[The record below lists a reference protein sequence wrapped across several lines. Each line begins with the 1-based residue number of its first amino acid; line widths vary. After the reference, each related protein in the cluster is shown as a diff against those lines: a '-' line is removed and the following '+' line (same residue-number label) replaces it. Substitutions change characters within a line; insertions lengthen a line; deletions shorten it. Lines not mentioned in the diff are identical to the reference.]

1 MFHCQLCNSSDT
13 IFQIT
18 LENYPL
24 TNIYTD
30 SYDAGLK
37 YLFDATLYQCICGH
51 VQLRS
56 GRDFSAIYAADYP
69 YNGEAT
75 TVKARRERG
84 VSLINKHIG
93 VIEPNCIVD
102 IGCGQLSMITR
113 LGEFYKSS
121 RLIAMDPVP
130 LQAELRDERIEFIN
144 EYFNGQLF
152 DLKKQDIP
160 NLIILD
166 NVLEHINDLK
176 KFMDSILKVTSRGDY
191 IYVCV
196 PSFDLICKKL
206 QFQEIIHEHI
216 HYFTLN
222 EVNKL
227 FSDNGF
233 DVADSFSNQDE
244 GRAYNYHIF
253 IRSNEQ
259 KTQNYSNTIPLKMNL
274 QAVFKTY
281 CETLDICN
289 RTIESINGPI
299 WGVCASELTPT
310 LGYFMKSN
318 FHFCS
323 GVFDTS
329 SHKIGK
335 YMINI
340 QPKILDMDEVSRID
354 PDAYFFITAPNLAYP
369 VLKNLKSLNAKNFI
383 LPILII

>member
-1 MFHCQLCNSSDT
+1 MFYCQLCNSVDA
-13 IFQIT
+13 IFQIA
-18 LENYPL
+18 LEKYPL

-30 SYDAGLK
+30 SYDAGQK
-37 YLFDATLYQCICGH
+37 YLFDATLYQCTCGH

-56 GRDFSAIYAADYP
+56 ERNMSAIYAADYP

-84 VSLINKHIG
+84 IGLINKHIG
-93 VIEPNCIVD
+93 IIEPNCIVD
-102 IGCGQLSMITR
+102 IGCGQLSMITK
-113 LGEFYKSS
+113 LGECYQNS

-130 LQAELRDERIEFIN
+130 LQTELKNVRIEFIN
-144 EYFNGQLF
+144 EYFNGQLVN
-152 DLKKQDIP
+152 INVSNRP
-160 NLIILD
+160 NLVILD

-176 KFMDSILKVTSRGDY
+176 VFIDGVLRATCKGDY

-196 PSFDLICKKL
+196 PSFDLIYRKL

-222 EVNKL
+222 ELNKF

-233 DVADSFSNQDE
+233 SVVESFSNQDE

-253 IRSNEQ
+253 IRSDEQ
-259 KTQNYSNTIPLKMNL
+259 KILSNKNNFSLEFNLDSSFKLYS
-274 QAVFKTY
+274 
-281 CETLDICN
+281 ETLDICK
-289 RTIESINGPI
+289 RSIDSTNGPI

-318 FHFCS
+318 FHFCN
-323 GVFDTS
+323 GILDTS

-335 YMINI
+335 YMVNI
-340 QPKILDMDEVSRID
+340 EPRILAMGEISHIER
-354 PDAYFFITAPNLAYP
+354 DAHFFITAPNLTYP
-369 VLKNLKSLNAKNFI
+369 VLKNLKALNAENFI
-383 LPILII
+383 IPMFIF